1 METHNP
7 TTDNNNSDGDHRQEG
22 SVCINRRFFVF
33 VHTHILRVFSWAHE
47 MDPAILLAEVG
58 DGDLAMK
65 SETTLLLSYPKLD
78 KTREDE
84 NVMRDLFGSS
94 SSDDDDDGGGGDEKE
109 GEDEKEEE
117 EDKKKENVKPTR
129 KRKRSKAFR
138 NRKLRSS
145 VRSILRTRKRIGKRT
160 AKRLELLKD
169 KVDNE
174 WLEQNRLKHRVKGTL
189 AAFLQT
195 KKGMATFPPDV
206 SAGVMPPIE
215 ALFASAVHLLRVQD
229 DYGEK
234 LEAMRKECSLA
245 QTQMQEFF
253 NSIMMM
259 GRDALKPIPP
269 YMPDPGDVIP
279 ASFYQMRA
287 IRRDADPQKRF
298 TRRNQQASK
307 AMAKEAA
314 SSIPDAARPIKK
326 E

>member
-1 METHNP
+1 MEI
-7 TTDNNNSDGDHRQEG
+7 TDRKET
-22 SVCINRRFFVF
+22 FVLIDVF
-33 VHTHILRVFSWAHE
+33 CFCAHTYPPRVLMGTHE

-65 SETTLLLSYPKLD
+65 SETTLLLYPKLD

-94 SSDDDDDGGGGDEKE
+94 SSDDDDGGGDEKE

-117 EDKKKENVKPTR
+117 DKKKENIKPTR
-129 KRKRSKAFR
+129 KRKRSEAFR
-138 NRKLRSS
+138 NRKIRSS
-145 VRSILRTRKRIGKRT
+145 VRSILRARKRTGKRT

-169 KVDNE
+169 KVNNE

-195 KKGMATFPPDV
+195 KKAIATFPPDV

-234 LEAMRKECSLA
+234 LEGLRKECSLA